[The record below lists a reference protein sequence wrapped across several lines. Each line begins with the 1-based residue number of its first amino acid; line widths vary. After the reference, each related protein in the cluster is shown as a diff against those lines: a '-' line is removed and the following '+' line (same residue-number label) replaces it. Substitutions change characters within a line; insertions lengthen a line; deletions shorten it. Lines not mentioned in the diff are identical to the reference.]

1 MAAKVQLEIEI
12 APDGTVRIETK
23 GLAGQKCLAETE
35 SLEKALG
42 SVKSREKTSEFYAG
56 AAGARS
62 KTGTGTGKP
71 R

>member
-1 MAAKVQLEIEI
+1 MATKVQLEIEI

-23 GLAGQKCLAETE
+23 GLKGESCLHETE

-42 SVKSREKTSEFYAG
+42 SVTAREKTAEYYAG
-56 AAGARS
+56 AAAARS
-62 KTGTGTGKP
+62 RTGTK